1 MYRLPVEAKEEE
13 ERVGGSG
20 GNALLFVLH
29 DTIGVAK
36 AWTVLGKDLDM
47 EVNEGFKKLGW

>member
-13 ERVGGSG
+13 EGVGGSG
-20 GNALLFVLH
+20 GNGLLFVLR
-29 DTIGVAK
+29 DTIGDAK
-36 AWTVLGKDLDM
+36 ARTVLGKDLDM